1 MRRTEP
7 QDMIRPLA
15 IALLRL
21 LSWMPLRLLD
31 ALAVPMAFCMRFMPW
46 RGHAIVRKNLE
57 LCFPDLDDHQR
68 KALYRHH
75 LIETMRLVL
84 ESGAISYWSAERL
97 KRHVPVVEGWEATH
111 ELIDG
116 ERGVIIVGAHFGNW
130 EVLPLWL
137 SIHRPLTALY
147 KAPKQPELEQLITST
162 RSRFGS
168 RMIASGSPSMRRML
182 AALKQGEMIGILADQ
197 QPKQGEGVFV
207 DFFGQPAL
215 TMTLVNRLARRT
227 GAAVV
232 FISAERL
239 SKGRGWKLRFTP
251 ADERIADDDPE
262 IALAEMHDWLE
273 TEVRRNPAQYL
284 WSYKR
289 FSLQPDGRPSPYPRK
304 KKK

>member
-1 MRRTEP
+1 MTRFF
-7 QDMIRPLA
+7 A

-21 LSWMPLRLLD
+21 LSWMPLRFLH
-31 ALAVPMAFCMRFMPW
+31 ALAVPLAWGMHFMPW
-46 RGHAIVRKNLE
+46 RGHAVIRKNLE
-57 LCFPDLDDHQR
+57 LCFPEFDEAER
-68 KALYRHH
+68 EPIYRHH
-75 LIETMRLVL
+75 LVETLRLVL

-97 KRHVPVVEGWEATH
+97 KRHVPTVEGWEATR
-111 ELIDG
+111 ELIDS

-147 KAPKQPELEQLITST
+147 KSPKRPELERLITTT

-168 RMIASGSPSMRRML
+168 RMIPSGSPSMRKML
-182 AALKQGEMIGILADQ
+182 AALRDGEMIGILADQ

-207 DFFGQPAL
+207 DFFGRPAL

-239 SKGRGWKLRFTP
+239 PKGQGWALRLNP
-251 ADERIADDDPE
+251 ADERIADDDPKT
-262 IALAEMHDWLE
+262 ALGVMHRWLE
-273 TEVRRNPAQYL
+273 HEIRRNPAQYL

-289 FSLQPDGRPSPYPRK
+289 FSLQPDGQPSPYPKRNER
-304 KKK
+304 

>member
-1 MRRTEP
+1 MTRL
-7 QDMIRPLA
+7 LA

-21 LSWMPLRLLD
+21 LSWTPLRVLD
-31 ALAVPMAFCMRFMPW
+31 ALAVPLSWILRLLPW
-46 RGHAIVRKNLE
+46 RGHAVIRKNLE
-57 LCFPDLDDHQR
+57 MCFPELDAGER
-68 KALYRHH
+68 ETRYRQH
-75 LIETMRLVL
+75 LVESMRLVL
-84 ESGAISYWSAERL
+84 ESGAMSYWSADTL
-97 KRHVPVVEGWEATH
+97 QRHVPIVEGWEATR

-116 ERGVIIVGAHFGNW
+116 KRGVIIVGAHFGNW

-147 KAPKQPELEQLITST
+147 KAPKRPELDRLITTT

-197 QPKQGEGVFV
+197 QPKQGEGVFI

-227 GAAVV
+227 GAAVI

-239 SKGRGWKLRFTP
+239 PKGKGWNLRFTP
-251 ADERIADDDPE
+251 ADERIADENPAS
-262 IALAEMHDWLE
+262 ALAVMHEWLE
-273 TEVRRNPAQYL
+273 DEVRRNPAQYL

-289 FSLQPDGRPSPYPRK
+289 FSLQPGGRPSPYPRNSRRNK
-304 KKK
+304 RAS